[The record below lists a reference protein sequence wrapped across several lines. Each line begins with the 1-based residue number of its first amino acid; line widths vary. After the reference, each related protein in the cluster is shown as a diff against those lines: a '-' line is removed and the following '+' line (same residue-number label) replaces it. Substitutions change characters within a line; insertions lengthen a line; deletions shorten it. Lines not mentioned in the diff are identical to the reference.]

1 VRYEAVT
8 PTEEVEVRTRIIA
21 VIIAGAALALSVTG
35 VAEAAAP
42 VVVTGSATHI
52 SGGSA
57 ILHGSVNPGG
67 VDTDYT
73 FSYGVTASYGS
84 ATAARSAGS
93 GEKKVSVAETVTG
106 LQPGTTYHFRISG
119 VSAAGS
125 VSGADVTFTT
135 AGNPP
140 SAVWTGPATAVGKQ
154 KADVTGAINPNGAA
168 TTWYVQY
175 GTSENYTV
183 QTFPQS
189 IVAGSVA
196 VPVTTPLSG
205 LAPATL
211 FHYRIVALHGSVA
224 SFGADGTFFTRPT
237 TAANPGLRARTTPG
251 RDARSPYA
259 FTTSGSLRGG
269 HFIPASD
276 RCTGTV
282 DVRFYNGRRKLGSG
296 VANVGANCSFTVNT
310 RFRHSHGR
318 GRVGVRVVVAYA
330 GNGYL
335 AAGSTTDHV
344 TVGR

>member
-1 VRYEAVT
+1 
-8 PTEEVEVRTRIIA
+8 VRTRIIA

-42 VVVTGSATHI
+42 AVITGHATQIGGTSAV
-52 SGGSA
+52 
-57 ILHGSVNPGG
+57 LHGSVNPGG

-73 FSYGVTASYGS
+73 FSYGLTASYGTN
-84 ATAARSAGS
+84 TAARSAGS
-93 GEKKVSVAETVTG
+93 GTKKVAVAEKITG

-119 VSAAGS
+119 VSAGGS
-125 VSGADVTFTT
+125 TAGADVTFTT
-135 AGNPP
+135 GGNPP
-140 SAVWTGPATAVGKQ
+140 SAVWTGPATGVG
-154 KADVTGAINPNGAA
+154 AERAGVTGAINPNGAP

-175 GTSENYTV
+175 GLGAAYGL
-183 QTFPQS
+183 QTFPS
-189 IVAGSVA
+189 TIVAGSVA
-196 VPVTTPLSG
+196 VPVSTTLAG

-211 FHYRIVALHGSVA
+211 FHYRIVAFHGAVA
-224 SFGADGTFFTRPT
+224 SYGADQTFFTRPLH
-237 TAANPGLRARTTPG
+237 APKPGLHARTTPG
-251 RDARSPYA
+251 RDARSPYS
-259 FTTSGSLRGG
+259 FTTRGSLRGG
-269 HFIPASD
+269 HFIPAAE

-296 VANVGANCSFTVNT
+296 VANVAANCSFSVQS

-335 AAGSTTDHV
+335 AASTTTDHV

>member
-1 VRYEAVT
+1 M
-8 PTEEVEVRTRIIA
+8 RTRIIA

-52 SGGSA
+52 ANSSA
-57 ILHGSVNPGG
+57 VLHGTVNPGG

-73 FSYGVTASYGS
+73 FSYGPTASYGS
-84 ATAARSAGS
+84 TTAARSAGS
-93 GEKKVSVAETVTG
+93 GNKKVAVAETITG

-135 AGNPP
+135 TGNPP
-140 SAVWTGPATAVGKQ
+140 SAVWTGPATAVGTE

-175 GTSENYTV
+175 GTTMNYGV
-183 QTFPQS
+183 QTYPQS

-224 SFGADGTFFTRPT
+224 SFGADGTFFTRPLH
-237 TAANPGLRARTTPG
+237 AVKPGLTAHTRPG
-251 RDARSPYA
+251 ADRRSPYV
-259 FTTSGSLRGG
+259 FTTRGSLRGG
-269 HFIPASD
+269 HFIPAAD

-296 VANVGANCSFTVNT
+296 VANLGANCSFSVKTS
-310 RFRHSHGR
+310 FRHSRGR
-318 GRVGVRVVVAYA
+318 GPVRVRVAVAYA

-335 AAGSTTDHV
+335 AASSTTDHV

>member
-1 VRYEAVT
+1 M
-8 PTEEVEVRTRIIA
+8 RTRIIA

-42 VVVTGSATHI
+42 AVVTGHATHV
-52 SGGSA
+52 GGTTA
-57 ILHGSVNPGG
+57 VLHGSVNPGG

-73 FSYGVTASYGS
+73 FSYGLTASYGTT
-84 ATAARSAGS
+84 TAARSAGS
-93 GEKKVSVAETVTG
+93 GSKKVAVAEKVTG

-140 SAVWTGPATAVGKQ
+140 SAVWTGPATGVG
-154 KADVTGAINPNGAA
+154 AERAGITGAVNPNGAA

-175 GTSENYTV
+175 GLGTAYGL
-183 QTFPQS
+183 QTYPQT

-196 VPVTTPLSG
+196 VPVSTTLAG

-211 FHYRIVALHGSVA
+211 FHYRIVAFHGAVA
-224 SFGADGTFFTRPT
+224 SYGADGTFFTRPLH
-237 TAANPGLRARTTPG
+237 APKAGLHARTTPG
-251 RDARSPYA
+251 RDARSPYR
-259 FTTSGSLRGG
+259 FTTRGSLRGG
-269 HFIPASD
+269 HFIPAAD

-282 DVRFYNGRRKLGSG
+282 DVRFYNGRRRLGSG
-296 VANVGANCSFTVNT
+296 VANVASNCTFSVST
-310 RFRHSHGR
+310 RFRHSHAR
-318 GRVGVRVVVAYA
+318 GRVGLRVVVAFA

-335 AAGSTTDHV
+335 ASSSTIDHV

>member
-1 VRYEAVT
+1 
-8 PTEEVEVRTRIIA
+8 VRTRIIA

-42 VVVTGSATHI
+42 VVVTGNATQIAGTSAV
-52 SGGSA
+52 
-57 ILHGSVNPGG
+57 LHGTVNPGG

-73 FSYGVTASYGS
+73 FSYGLTASYG
-84 ATAARSAGS
+84 TTTTVRSAGS
-93 GEKKVSVAETVTG
+93 GTKKVAVAQTITG

-119 VSAAGS
+119 VSAAGA

-140 SAVWTGPATAVGKQ
+140 SAVFTGPATGVGAE
-154 KADVTGAINPNGAA
+154 KAAVTGDVNPNGAA
-168 TTWYVQY
+168 TSWYVQY
-175 GTSENYTV
+175 GLSTAYGV
-183 QTFPQS
+183 QTYPAT

-196 VPVTTPLSG
+196 VPVGATLTG

-211 FHYRIVALHGSVA
+211 FHYRIVAFHGAIA
-224 SFGADGTFFTRPT
+224 SYGADQTFFTRPLH
-237 TAANPGLRARTTPG
+237 AAKAGLRAHTTPG
-251 RDARSPYA
+251 GDARSPYT
-259 FTTSGSLRGG
+259 FTTRGSLSGG
-269 HFIPASD
+269 HFIPAAD

-282 DVRFYNGRRKLGSG
+282 DVRFYNGRHKLGSG
-296 VANVGANCSFTVNT
+296 VANVGANCSFSVQT

-335 AAGSTTDHV
+335 ASSTTTDHV